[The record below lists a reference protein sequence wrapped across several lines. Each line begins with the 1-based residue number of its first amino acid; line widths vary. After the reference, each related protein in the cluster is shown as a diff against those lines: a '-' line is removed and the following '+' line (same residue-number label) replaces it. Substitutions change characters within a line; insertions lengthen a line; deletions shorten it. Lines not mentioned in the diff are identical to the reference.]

1 MTLRYA
7 NVASTLDLT
16 APGKRAGH
24 FSLTHSDDRHGF
36 AAIRAPLGVI
46 RGGSGPVALICGG
59 NGRSNEPYK
68 EGEPPRYTPL
78 AKVSTATTSGT
89 RAAGGWAPGA
99 GQTRCDRSTRDR
111 GARSSRSCLHRRYGR
126 RAGLFTR
133 AFPTRCRRNVELLAP
148 SLECSPA

>member
-1 MTLRYA
+1 MPTRSNSLEMQ
-7 NVASTLDLT
+7 
-16 APGKRAGH
+16 PGDAL
-24 FSLTHSDDRHGF
+24 FFHSNLLHRRDQNHSPHDCW
-36 AAIRAPLGVI
+36 
-46 RGGSGPVALICGG
+46 ALICGG